1 MSGRLRRWLV
11 LNVALAAL
19 GLAFV
24 AGIIREITHVRPL
37 PPAPQARG
45 AAVSAAGTV
54 APTAEG
60 RPPDGP
66 LSYGMIATRNLFS
79 ASRTEVVAA
88 APLSSTPK
96 PVLHGVVVDGAKSRA
111 YLEDRAAKRVFG
123 YAVGD
128 AVGGGRL
135 EQVTDDRIVIRR
147 PEGVIE
153 VILQDPSKPKAATPS
168 AAAPAQGP
176 APAVQTQDGQT
187 GPPAPV
193 PPQLRRPPGPAGQPS
208 Q

>member
-1 MSGRLRRWLV
+1 MSGRLRRRLV
-11 LNVALAAL
+11 LNVGLAAL
-19 GLAFV
+19 GLAFG

-45 AAVSAAGTV
+45 TAVPAAGAAT
-54 APTAEG
+54 PTLEG
-60 RPPDGP
+60 RPPNDRP
-66 LSYGMIATRNLFS
+66 TYGVIAARNLFS

-88 APLSSTPK
+88 APSSSVPK

-111 YLEDRAAKRVFG
+111 YLEDPAAKRVFG

-153 VILQDPSKPKAATPS
+153 VPLQDPSKPKTATPS
-168 AAAPAQGP
+168 AAAPAQGA
-176 APAVQTQDGQT
+176 APPVQTQDGQS
-187 GPPAPV
+187 GAPVPV
-193 PPQLRRPPGPAGQPS
+193 PPQLRRPPGPAGQSS